1 MAKFAQ
7 IWKPKEHKY
16 EPYKLPEGSVII
28 AEDMNKDITCCKCG
42 KHLKYGDS
50 YCSREVHNDIGI
62 GYAECADCYD
72 KAIVERLTDNE
83 TL

>member
-28 AEDMNKDITCCKCG
+28 AENPDMEISCCKCG
-42 KHLKYGDS
+42 KHIKYGDS
-50 YCSREVHNDIGI
+50 YCSREVHNDFGF
-62 GYAECADCYD
+62 GYSECAECYD
-72 KAIVERLTDNE
+72 KAIVERLTNDKD
-83 TL
+83 